1 MPRIENTEDEAYPVY
16 FVETSMELIHDFAP
30 SATTTTFDSSITVE
44 ITDAEKI
51 MLDTA
56 ERNWTKAQQFLAAK
70 YEEAEEVDEAAFRRT
85 EKSLRE
91 ARQFDKNAKTTRRS
105 PKCASNY
112 SKKQS
117 NKPSLN

>member
-1 MPRIENTEDEAYPVY
+1 MPRIEITEDEAYPVY

-70 YEEAEEVDEAAFRRT
+70 YEADEAAFRRA
-85 EKSLRE
+85 EKRLRE
-91 ARQFDKNAKTTRRS
+91 ARQFYKNAQNNEKES
-105 PKCASNY
+105 
-112 SKKQS
+112 
-117 NKPSLN
+117 